1 MNPESGPPPSHTQ
14 EMMNSFPGAECVA
27 PILVRPPLG
36 GSAKPPALEIRD
48 RQSCCVQCAS
58 CRDAA
63 ELDLRRLRI
72 IFAGQLSGPRGKFR
86 GYGRQRSPIASQLA
100 DCAVANMDIVALLMG
115 RGIFLFAYTAR
126 SRADADEASR
136 VPAEL
141 DRDRRL
147 RVGDERRRVYRAG
160 PPHTEARR
168 YNRNNPPSTQVSPK
182 DNGHELSV
190 KSARKGRGNSKSA
203 YSRLQSAPTAGK

>member
-1 MNPESGPPPSHTQ
+1 MPRAH
-14 EMMNSFPGAECVA
+14 F
-27 PILVRPPLG
+27 RPAPLG
-36 GSAKPPALEIRD
+36 GSAKPPALEIGD
-48 RQSCCVQCAS
+48 RQYCYGQCTPR
-58 CRDAA
+58 RDAA

-72 IFAGQLSGPRGKFR
+72 IFAGQLAGARGKFR
-86 GYGRQRSPIASQLA
+86 GYGRQRSPIARQLA
-100 DCAVANMDIVALLMG
+100 DCAVANMDIAALLMG
-115 RGIFLFAYTAR
+115 REIFFFAHTAR
-126 SRADADEASR
+126 GRAD
-136 VPAEL
+136 AEL

-182 DNGHELSV
+182 DNGHELSA

-203 YSRLQSAPTAGK
+203 YSRLQSASTAGK